1 VILLDKVVEVLALPQ
16 FTRIREKNVAY
27 AQMARA
33 LGGYGER
40 VSDPD
45 QIIPAIKRAVQRT
58 QEGTPALLEF
68 ITKKELA
75 VSTFRD

>member
-1 VILLDKVVEVLALPQ
+1 MANELPVMKVA
-16 FTRIREKNVAY
+16 TEKFRSTDISGQY
-27 AQMARA
+27 ADLARA

-40 VSDPD
+40 VREPD
-45 QIIPAIKRAVQRT
+45 QIIPAITRAIGRT

-75 VSTFRD
+75 VSTFR